1 MSLVLDA
8 SLTLAWFFDDERSAQ
23 ADAVLDIVA
32 ARGAIV
38 PALWKLEVAN
48 ALLAAVRRRRI
59 DRAYLAAALEQL
71 AMLPVAIDAESH
83 RHSWTASLALAE
95 AHGLTL
101 YDATYLELAQR
112 QRLPLASLDRALRE
126 AAGSLGQPL
135 LGA

>member
-8 SLTLAWFFDDERSAQ
+8 SLALAWFFDDERSPG
-23 ADAVLDIVA
+23 ADAVLDTVA
-32 ARGAIV
+32 AAGAVV

-59 DRAYLAAALEQL
+59 DGTYLAAALEQL
-71 AMLPVAIDAESH
+71 AALPIVVDTEH
-83 RHSWTASLALAE
+83 RHSWMASLALAE
-95 AHGLTL
+95 SHDLTL

-112 QRLPLASLDRALRE
+112 RRLPLASLDRALRE
-126 AAGSLGQPL
+126 AAGALGQPL